1 MEKISS
7 LINENLDSKPVYGNN
22 DKYIKTKIKLKW
34 KLWNY
39 DSKYEMEKNKM
50 ENASIKDINI
60 TVLIIYN

>member
-1 MEKISS
+1 MGKISS

>member
-1 MEKISS
+1 MRKISS

>member
-1 MEKISS
+1 MGKISS

-22 DKYIKTKIKLKW
+22 DKDIKTKIKLKW

>member
-1 MEKISS
+1 MGKISS

-22 DKYIKTKIKLKW
+22 DKYITTKIKLKW

-50 ENASIKDINI
+50 KNASIKDISI
-60 TVLIIYN
+60 MVLIIYN